1 MTSVKRTLVKRAEA
15 RWPVSEEDSVP
26 ALAGFVMSDFS
37 PLAAEVARRCL
48 EQVTVSPRTA
58 VIIVSATGD
67 LETAAAIAKAVDAG
81 QRPGPLLFYQ
91 AVPNAIAGYLAA
103 RYGLTG
109 PVVCLGPQGLRS
121 TDGPD
126 GAGLAEG
133 LALASLIVR
142 DGDADEALIISIEQK
157 MVTGEKDRATAQL
170 VKGI

>member
-1 MTSVKRTLVKRAEA
+1 MTLVTRAEA
-15 RWPVSEEDSVP
+15 RWPAGEDDKVP
-26 ALAGFVMSDFS
+26 ALAGFVMSEFS

-91 AVPNAIAGYLAA
+91 AVPNAVAGYLAA

-109 PVVCLGPQGLRS
+109 PVVSLGPQDPRR
-121 TDGPD
+121 TD
-126 GAGLAEG
+126 GLAEG
-133 LALASLIVR
+133 REAASLFLR

-157 MVTGEKDRATAQL
+157 MVTGEVDRATAQL
-170 VKGI
+170 VRGI